1 MSVATLHM
9 PDIEELKE
17 AMKKAQSPTETVQ
30 HLELV
35 LFGKPKSGKTHFCG
49 TLPRPL
55 ILDFDGGAAILGNK
69 QKFPNFDGKVVRVE
83 SWRDVEL
90 WYWLLH
96 SFNDRKGMGFKTV
109 VWDTVTYA
117 HYLAMD
123 ETKIEKVSRDP
134 SKSRWQSEM
143 SDYGKAN
150 DRVKFWVNQYKNLPL
165 HKVWV
170 CHEREDEAPVGWD
183 EAVDE
188 DDDELASWAVPD
200 LPQGVRGFV
209 MGLANL
215 IGHQMRGRS
224 KKTGKVVYLMA
235 FDRPRSAASDRFGVM
250 PKHIIDPTFEKLW
263 SYYGKMTEEV
273 NEDASSD
280 GE

>member
-30 HLELV
+30 YLELV

-83 SWRDVEL
+83 SWKDVES

-273 NEDASSD
+273 NEDAGSD

>member
-1 MSVATLHM
+1 MATLHM

-83 SWRDVEL
+83 SWKDVES

-143 SDYGKAN
+143 SDFGKAN

-215 IGHQMRGRS
+215 IGHPMRGRS

-273 NEDASSD
+273 NEDAGSD